1 MDYVTL
7 IAGILQEVLG
17 LASNVTSGQVQNVI
31 GILERVV
38 PVAVETEQA
47 LLGPIQNI
55 IAALEGSGQVTA
67 AQVTTLQAQ
76 SAAVDAALDAAAKD
90 DGLSGV

>member
-1 MDYVTL
+1 MNYVTL

-17 LASNVTSGQVQNVI
+17 LASNVTSGQVQNII
-31 GILERVV
+31 GILEKVI

-47 LLGPIQNI
+47 LLQPIQNI
-55 IAALEGSGQVTA
+55 IAALQGSGTVTADQVT
-67 AQVTTLQAQ
+67 QLQAQ

-90 DGLSGV
+90 DALSG